1 MILNVRVGR
10 ELFRIIAP
18 CDFGEID
25 LPHSHHAPLCLPRLV
40 NPPEH
45 PPSKYS
51 HRATILLSIS
61 RASLST
67 LPLHSFMRRACS
79 LFTVVN
85 SNDTRT
91 QKKATPRQL
100 HSALFSSRLFV
111 SPTLNVIRT
120 SLDPSL
126 LHHPTTHTAVDK
138 EESTNVR
145 VPYASSLHSTP

>member
-18 CDFGEID
+18 CDFERNRPTALASRSP
-25 LPHSHHAPLCLPRLV
+25 LPPPTRQPSRTPTVEVQSPR
-40 NPPEH
+40 NH
-45 PPSKYS
+45 PALDIP
-51 HRATILLSIS
+51 
-61 RASLST
+61 SLST
-67 LPLHSFMRRACS
+67 LPFHSFMRRACS

-111 SPTLNVIRT
+111 SPTLHAQRDPYVPQLNSTQQLNSTCYKRT
-120 SLDPSL
+120 
-126 LHHPTTHTAVDK
+126 HGC
-138 EESTNVR
+138 
-145 VPYASSLHSTP
+145 

>member
-18 CDFGEID
+18 CEKSTYCTRIT
-25 LPHSHHAPLCLPRLV
+25 LPPLPTCQPSRTLTVEQSPR
-40 NPPEH
+40 NH
-45 PPSKYS
+45 PALNIP
-51 HRATILLSIS
+51 
-61 RASLST
+61 SLSM